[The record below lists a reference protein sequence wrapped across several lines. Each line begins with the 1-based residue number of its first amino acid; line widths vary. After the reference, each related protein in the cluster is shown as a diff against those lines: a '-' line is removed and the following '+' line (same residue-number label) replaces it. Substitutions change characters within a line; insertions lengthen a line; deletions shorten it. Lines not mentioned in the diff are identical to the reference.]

1 MPSNFSI
8 KGVLIRG
15 EKDQFWGIL
24 NCWSD
29 LPFTVQ
35 NPLHAHQSNV
45 FLLFLFSA
53 PERQLFLA
61 SSPVS
66 SIFLAPLVLSKW
78 VGGGG
83 FLVSCFAGSCLDLD
97 EPTSVC
103 VSACVWLYVYP
114 CVSVLYVCPY
124 MLMWACT
131 GVCEFVLLQNKKVC
145 SWSKEK
151 YIYRSAS
158 MCVCV
163 CVWIYIITN
172 QDSMSIKLKNNIW
185 LVHYSL
191 VLLIIHSLR
200 SRPLWQRSW
209 IMRLHLRSV
218 GCSMHSCMHAHTLAC
233 TCVQKNHK
241 SGVQTSK
248 SQSNTWFSFC
258 ACRCIIHFT
267 QVYIWCVIHVAHVY
281 ISVIHVNYYTRTLFY
296 KDPFSVLYK
305 LHRCTYVLH
314 TTQVYIRCFALLARC
329 TTGGHRGEK
338 HREAWTA
345 QYNKLMSTI
354 NSLLSQLY
362 LGFQSGLEQSSLNR
376 VWNSL
381 LWTGFG
387 TVFFESGLE
396 QSCLSWVWNSLVWVR
411 FGTVLW
417 TGFGTVLCESG
428 LEQSSLNQVWN
439 SLLRSRFEVW
449 NSLVW
454 IGLE

>member
-114 CVSVLYVCPY
+114 CVSVLLHLYVCPY

-163 CVWIYIITN
+163 CEFILL
-172 QDSMSIKLKNNIW
+172 QIK
-185 LVHYSL
+185 
-191 VLLIIHSLR
+191 
-200 SRPLWQRSW
+200 
-209 IMRLHLRSV
+209 
-218 GCSMHSCMHAHTLAC
+218 TAC
-233 TCVQKNHK
+233 
-241 SGVQTSK
+241 
-248 SQSNTWFSFC
+248 
-258 ACRCIIHFT
+258 
-267 QVYIWCVIHVAHVY
+267 
-281 ISVIHVNYYTRTLFY
+281 
-296 KDPFSVLYK
+296 P
-305 LHRCTYVLH
+305 
-314 TTQVYIRCFALLARC
+314 
-329 TTGGHRGEK
+329 
-338 HREAWTA
+338 
-345 QYNKLMSTI
+345 
-354 NSLLSQLY
+354 
-362 LGFQSGLEQSSLNR
+362 
-376 VWNSL
+376 
-381 LWTGFG
+381 
-387 TVFFESGLE
+387 
-396 QSCLSWVWNSLVWVR
+396 
-411 FGTVLW
+411 
-417 TGFGTVLCESG
+417 
-428 LEQSSLNQVWN
+428 
-439 SLLRSRFEVW
+439 
-449 NSLVW
+449 
-454 IGLE
+454 